1 MQTPG
6 NSKIDFHHGQA
17 LLRVAGHY
25 PTLAE
30 VVYEAVQNA
39 LDADATNINV
49 AINHKKRILTV
60 SDDGVGTTRNRFED
74 ALLSVCKGIKNED
87 KLGQFGM
94 GLIAP
99 LGKCQRFTFTST
111 PKSNPRAYL
120 QWTFSTEDICGQEKI
135 NGIPVESVPDLH
147 FEREAKGNG
156 VAWRTQ
162 VKLYN
167 FTKDRLL
174 SRMTTLSLR
183 EGVLERFSTAMR
195 RRDVTVN
202 VEIIS
207 SDGEVS
213 MDKIVADIYEGKRL
227 PMEYIREKDAGQTTF
242 QLYIAKKTQKGRRG
256 RVVIGESGKD
266 FTISFAQFARGAG
279 ELLDTDV
286 CDALG
291 SGVFEGQI
299 FTEKAKLDPNRRHF
313 IANDALA
320 GLCIAIDEWYRTIG
334 ANHIEKMKEEA
345 QDDRYQ
351 KLGVRSM
358 RVVEGL
364 LEQPEFNYL
373 KDVVKSFS
381 IGTIGARHTRPENK
395 ILGTQSEHSI
405 SATKPNNGNGNN
417 STGSGASE
425 GGKDPQSEH
434 PGHTPYTVSGPKGRQ
449 RTMVRSN
456 SQGLQFLYEEMEGS
470 NRLWDLDSNAGILRY
485 NTRHPLWAKCES
497 DERAL
502 MRFQEHIAIT
512 ALTLQTVPEEWK
524 ERHRQMTDDAMPSFA
539 FCLLRGDELA
549 GRRGPGRPKHSAK

>member
-1 MQTPG
+1 MQTAES
-6 NSKIDFHHGQA
+6 SKIDFHHGQA

-49 AINHKKRILTV
+49 AINHKKRTLTV
-60 SDDGVGTTRNRFED
+60 SDDGVGTTRSRFED
-74 ALLSVCKGIKNED
+74 ALLSVCKGIKDGD

-99 LGKCQRFTFTST
+99 LGKCQRFTFIST

-120 QWTFSTEDICGQEKI
+120 QWTFSTDDICGQEKI
-135 NGIPVESVPDLH
+135 DGIPVEPLPDLH
-147 FEREAKGNG
+147 FEREGSRSG

-174 SRMTTLSLR
+174 SRMTASSLR
-183 EGVLERFSTAMR
+183 EGILERFSTAMR
-195 RRDVTVN
+195 RRGVTVN
-202 VEIIS
+202 VEIVS

-213 MDKIVADIYEGKRL
+213 AEKIVADVYEGKRL

-256 RVVIGESGKD
+256 KVVIGESGKD
-266 FTISFAQFARGAG
+266 FTISFAQFASHAG
-279 ELLDTDV
+279 ELLDSDV
-286 CDALG
+286 CDALE

-313 IANDALA
+313 IANDALM
-320 GLCIAIDEWYRTIG
+320 GLCIAIDEWYRKIG
-334 ANHIEKMKEEA
+334 ASHIAKVKEEA

-351 KLGVRSM
+351 QLGMRSM

-364 LEQPEFNYL
+364 LEQPAFAYL
-373 KDVVKSFS
+373 KDVVKSFR
-381 IGTIGARHTRPENK
+381 IGTIGTRHTRPDAK
-395 ILGTQSEHSI
+395 IIGTQSEPSI
-405 SATKPNNGNGNN
+405 SIDAAKSNGNGGGGNGGG
-417 STGSGASE
+417 GS
-425 GGKDPQSEH
+425 DPKSEH

-449 RTMVRSN
+449 RMMVRGN

-470 NRLWDLDSNAGILRY
+470 DRLWDLDSNAGVLRY
-485 NTRHPLWAKCES
+485 NTRHPLWAECES

-512 ALTLQTVPEEWK
+512 ALTLETVPKEWK
-524 ERHRQMTDDAMPSFA
+524 EQHRRMTDDAMPSIA
-539 FCLLRGDELA
+539 FWLLKGDELA
-549 GRRGPGRPKHSAK
+549 GRRAGRPKGSASAK

>member
-1 MQTPG
+1 MQRAES
-6 NSKIDFHHGQA
+6 SKIDFHHGQA
-17 LLRVAGHY
+17 LLRVAGLY

-49 AINHKKRILTV
+49 AINHKKHSLTV
-60 SDDGVGTTRNRFED
+60 SDDGAGTTRSHFEN

-120 QWTFSTEDICGQEKI
+120 QWTFSTDDICGQEKI
-135 NGIPVESVPDLH
+135 DGIPVESVPDLH
-147 FEREAKGNG
+147 FEREAKGSG
-156 VAWRTQ
+156 VTWRTQ

-174 SRMTTLSLR
+174 SRLTTSSLR
-183 EGVLERFSTAMR
+183 EGILERFGAAMR

-202 VEIIS
+202 AEIIS
-207 SDGEVS
+207 SDGDVS
-213 MDKIVADIYEGKRL
+213 TEKIVADVYEGKRL
-227 PMEYIREKDAGQTTF
+227 PMEYLREKDAGQTTF

-256 RVVIGESGKD
+256 KVVIGESGKE
-266 FTISFAQFARGAG
+266 FTISFAQFARNAG
-279 ELLDTDV
+279 ELLDGDV
-286 CDALG
+286 YDALE

-313 IANDALA
+313 VANDALVD
-320 GLCIAIDEWYRTIG
+320 LCLTIDEWYRKIG
-334 ANHIEKMKEEA
+334 ANHIEKVKEEA
-345 QDDRYQ
+345 QDDRYRQ
-351 KLGVRSM
+351 LGMRSM
-358 RVVEGL
+358 RVVEAL
-364 LEQPEFNYL
+364 LEQPGFAYL
-373 KDVVKSFS
+373 KDVVKSFH
-381 IGTIGARHTRPENK
+381 IGTIGTRHTRPNAK
-395 ILGTQSEHSI
+395 ILGPQSELSI
-405 SATKPNNGNGNN
+405 SIDAAKDNGNG
-417 STGSGASE
+417 A
-425 GGKDPQSEH
+425 GGNGGGGNDPKSEH

-449 RTMVRSN
+449 RMMVRGN

-470 NRLWDLDSNAGILRY
+470 DRLWDLDSNAGILHY
-485 NTRHPLWAKCES
+485 NTRHPLWAECES

-512 ALTLQTVPEEWK
+512 ALTLETVPEEWK
-524 ERHRQMTDDAMPSFA
+524 GRHRRMTDDAMPSFA
-539 FCLLRGDELA
+539 FWLLRGDELA
-549 GRRGPGRPKHSAK
+549 GRRGAGRPKGSGSVK